1 MNITVEQIVRWVLSK
16 AYGDGYRYI
25 TMDECGEVFLFK
37 NKPFKKMCDW
47 YDGGDDFESFS
58 IYFWRSANQLVS
70 WEDEEPLDIGK
81 YLGIVDWANVPV
93 DTKVLVSS
101 DGKKWIKRYF
111 KCYDNVNFEYHYV
124 CFDNG
129 LTSWSDNFE
138 NKTCNWRYCKLAED
152 E

>member
-37 NKPFKKMCDW
+37 NKPSKKMCDW

-81 YLGIVDWANVPV
+81 YLGIVDWANIPV
-93 DTKVLVSS
+93 DTKVLVSD
-101 DGKKWIKRYF
+101 DGENWRKRYF
-111 KCYDNVNFEYHYV
+111 KHYDNGNIRRRHV
-124 CFDNG
+124 CFADG
-129 LTSWSDNFE
+129 RTSWSNKDNHE
-138 NKTCNWRYCKLAED
+138 GIGWEYCKLAED

>member
-1 MNITVEQIVRWVLSK
+1 MNITDEQGVKWLLQKMYDV
-16 AYGDGYRYI
+16 GYRYI
-25 TMDECGEVFLFK
+25 AMDKEGEIFLYKNNPVKEESMWSGICGSVYSWLHEAI
-37 NKPFKKMCDW
+37 
-47 YDGGDDFESFS
+47 SH
-58 IYFWRSANQLVS
+58 LVS
-70 WEDEEPLDIGK
+70 WEDKEPFDIGK

-101 DGKKWIKRYF
+101 DGKKWKKRYF

-138 NKTCNWRYCKLAED
+138 NKTCHWRYCKLAED